1 MSKYEE
7 TMEMIRQR
15 TGMAQDSDDSRVICF
30 TRGEVESL
38 SDYLDVYLPGNLQ
51 EDAEWDNLQWL
62 YNIMSVWK
70 KIDDL
75 DKQLI
80 AEKNAAKKKD
90 GVKPDYEREIKVD
103 TYGDNAEVSFF

>member
-1 MSKYEE
+1 
-7 TMEMIRQR
+7 MEMIRQR
-15 TGMAQDSDDSRVICF
+15 TGIAQDSDDSRVIRF
-30 TRGEVESL
+30 TRGEIESL
-38 SDYLDVYLPGNLQ
+38 SDYLDVYLPGNLR

-62 YNIMSVWK
+62 YNIMSAWK

-90 GVKPDYEREIKVD
+90 GVKPDYEREINVD
-103 TYGDNAEVSFF
+103 TYGDNADVSFF

>member
-7 TMEMIRQR
+7 TMEMIRQK
-15 TGMAQDSDDSRVICF
+15 TGMAQDSDDTRVIRF

-38 SDYLDVYLPGNLQ
+38 SDFLDCYLPGNLQ
-51 EDAEWDNLQWL
+51 WL
-62 YNIMSVWK
+62 HNVMSAWK

-75 DKQLI
+75 YKQII

-90 GVKPDYEREIKVD
+90 GVKPDYEREIKLD
-103 TYGDNAEVSFF
+103 TYGGNTEDSFF